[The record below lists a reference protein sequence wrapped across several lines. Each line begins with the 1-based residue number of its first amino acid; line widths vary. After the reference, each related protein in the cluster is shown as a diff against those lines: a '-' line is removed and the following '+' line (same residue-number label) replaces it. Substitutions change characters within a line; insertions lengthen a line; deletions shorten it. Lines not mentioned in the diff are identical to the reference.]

1 VNHYLDLRDEIKQAS
16 GESIDLKAYEADM
29 RFLIDTYI
37 IADDS
42 RKVSN
47 IDDLPFLDIILKLGI
62 SDAIDTLPDGIKSKQ
77 DAIAETIE
85 NNVRSKIIK
94 EHLTDPAYYDKM
106 SILLGEIIKQRKDDA
121 IAYEDYLKKISEL
134 VKQVNTGMEDETP
147 EELDS
152 PAKRAL
158 YHNLGKN
165 EALALELNAIVHR
178 VKKAD
183 FRGNLAKEREIQS
196 ALNDRLKDEAQV
208 RQIFEI
214 IKEQKE
220 Y

>member
-1 VNHYLDLRDEIKQAS
+1 
-16 GESIDLKAYEADM
+16 M
-29 RFLIDTYI
+29 
-37 IADDS
+37 
-42 RKVSN
+42 
-47 IDDLPFLDIILKLGI
+47 DDLSFLDIIMKLGI
-62 SDAIDTLPDGIKSKQ
+62 SDAIDTLPEGIKSREE
-77 DAIAETIE
+77 AIAETIE

-121 IAYEDYLKKISEL
+121 NAYEDYLKKIMEL
-134 VKQVNTGMEDETP
+134 VKQVNTGMADDTP
-147 EELDS
+147 KKLDS
-152 PAKRAL
+152 SAKRAL
-158 YHNLGKN
+158 YHNLGQD
-165 EALALELNAIVHR
+165 ESLAIELDTIVNR

-183 FRGNLAKEREIQS
+183 FRGNLAKEREIQR
-196 ALNDRLKDEAQV
+196 ALYKRLQDKEQV